1 MYSLLSSIAVL
12 IPLICA
18 QSSFTPAR
26 PPAIPLAVR
35 TPYLSTWQAAGSNG
49 GNGGY
54 LAGQWPTFWAGQIN
68 GWAGLIRVDGE
79 TYTWMGKPDPLP
91 TIVTQTAFEYTSTRS
106 TFTMDVDG
114 KVSMNVTFL
123 SPVSPTNKERQGL
136 PVSYMSVNVQS
147 SDGAEHDVSIYT
159 DISAEWTSGDR
170 GKVAEWSRGTAR
182 GMGAAA
188 GNANIAYH
196 KVWRQVQQEFSED
209 SDQAAW
215 GNWYYTTE
223 DAEQLTHQSGAD
235 VDVRKKFTDDGT
247 LANTDDTNFRP
258 INQAFPVF
266 AFAKDLG
273 SVGNQNVETLFTIN
287 LLQQNSVQFATGVK
301 QIQSMPAYWRA
312 AYGDDELSAVAT
324 MYYDYQDASA
334 SSSGLDAQVDRDAR
348 AVGGADYATI
358 TSLAVRQAFASVQL
372 AGTQDEN
379 YLFLKEISSN
389 GNFQT
394 VDVVFPFHPILMYL
408 NPDWMKLILD
418 PLFINMEA
426 PGLWPQDYAI
436 HDLGDHYPNATGHPD
451 GIAALQPLEECGNML
466 IMTLAY
472 AQRTN
477 HIDYLHTHWDA
488 LHKWGQWLITNNSVI
503 PFNQIST
510 DDFAGPLANQ
520 TNLALKGII
529 GLQAASIIANLT
541 GRSTEAREYDEQSR
555 DWIQQWQDLGNLPHA
570 NPPRTSLRYGD
581 EESWGLLYNLYGDAL
596 VEANLVPKEI
606 YEQQSDFYPTV
617 HARFGVP
624 LDTRARRSKNDW
636 EMFVAAIAS
645 DETRDMFLSDLVKFI
660 NETPTT
666 GPVTDLFDVDS
677 GDYPSGTMFRARPVV
692 GGWFALLALPE
703 GRRGLPR

>member
-1 MYSLLSSIAVL
+1 MYSLLSTIAVL
-12 IPLICA
+12 LPLICA
-18 QSSFTPAR
+18 QSTFTPAR

-68 GWAGLIRVDGE
+68 GWTGLIRVDGE

-91 TIVTQTAFEYTSTRS
+91 TTVKQTAFEYTSTRS
-106 TFTMDVDG
+106 IFTMDIDG
-114 KVSMNVTFL
+114 KVSMNITFL
-123 SPVSPTNKERQGL
+123 SPVSPTDKEKQGL
-136 PVSYMSVNVQS
+136 PVSYVSVNVQS
-147 SDGAEHDVSIYT
+147 SDGGDHDVSIYT

-170 GKVAEWSRGTAR
+170 SKVAEWSRGTAR

-188 GNANIAYH
+188 DHANVAYH
-196 KVWRQVQQEFSED
+196 KVWRQEQQEFSED
-209 SDQAAW
+209 ADQAAW

-223 DAEQLTHQSGAD
+223 DSTQLTFQSGAD
-235 VDVRKKFTDDGT
+235 VNVRKQFTETGT
-247 LANTDDTNFRP
+247 LANTDDTNFRA
-258 INQAFPVF
+258 IKEAFPVF

-273 SVGNQNVETLFTIN
+273 SVGNQNVETLFTIT
-287 LLQQNSVQFATGVK
+287 LLQRNSVQFATGVN

-312 AYGDDELSAVAT
+312 VYGDDELSAVAT
-324 MYYDYQDASA
+324 MYSDYYDGSVSCSA
-334 SSSGLDAQVDRDAR
+334 LDAQVDRDAR
-348 AVGGADYATI
+348 AVGGSDYATI

-372 AGTQDEN
+372 AGTKDEH

-436 HDLGDHYPNATGHPD
+436 HDLGEHYPNATGHPD
-451 GIAALQPLEECGNML
+451 GKAALQPLEECGNML

-472 AQRTN
+472 AQRTKN
-477 HIDYLHTHWDA
+477 VDYLNTHWDS
-488 LHKWGQWLITNNSVI
+488 LHKWGQWLISNNSVI

-510 DDFAGPLANQ
+510 DDFAGKLANQ

-529 GLQAASIIANLT
+529 GLKAASMIADLT
-541 GRSTEAREYDEQSR
+541 GRSTEAKEYDDQSR
-555 DWIQQWQDLGNLPHA
+555 DWINQWQQLGNIRNA
-570 NPPRTSLRYGD
+570 DPPRTSLNYGD
-581 EESWGLLYNLYGDAL
+581 DKSWGLLYNLYGDAL

-606 YEQQSDFYPTV
+606 YEQQSNFYPTV
-617 HARFGVP
+617 QGRFGVP
-624 LDTRARRSKNDW
+624 LDTRAKRSKNDW

-645 DETRDMFLSDLVKFI
+645 DETRDMFFSDLVKFI
-660 NETPTT
+660 NETPTS

-677 GDYPSGTMFRARPVV
+677 GDYPPNTGFRARPVV

-703 GRRGLPR
+703 GKRGLPR